1 MFVKSLSASLV
12 LVAANAA
19 SGEFNYDDIGANWM
33 VEGFHSPDCLNGKE
47 QSPIDL
53 LTSGATPTDA
63 ARFEGYGYNDWAT
76 GQKLLL
82 LKHGLKMPIND
93 APLLK
98 EQFPDGT
105 KDQFNAA
112 QLHFHAP
119 SEHSVDG
126 KLYPLEMHIV
136 HTHAEF
142 PSSRFSVLGVFF
154 EVGDEANPYI
164 ESLDFANATE
174 AGNPL
179 ENVNLGSFLAGL
191 DMSKYWHYD
200 GSFTTPPCTE
210 GVKWW
215 VLREPVKITQAQLDA
230 FTAYNWGNAKYEE
243 GEGNNR
249 MVMPLNDRTLYY
261 RDTSMSSAVSLAAGA
276 AALSL
281 LALF

>member
-1 MFVKSLSASLV
+1 M
-12 LVAANAA
+12 
-19 SGEFNYDDIGANWM
+19 EIGAGT
-33 VEGFHSPDCLNGKE
+33 V
-47 QSPIDL
+47 
-53 LTSGATPTDA
+53 
-63 ARFEGYGYNDWAT
+63 
-76 GQKLLL
+76 
-82 LKHGLKMPIND
+82 
-93 APLLK
+93 LK

-105 KDQFNAA
+105 TDQFNAL

-126 KLYPLEMHIV
+126 TLYPMEMHIV
-136 HTHAEF
+136 HTHEEF
-142 PSSRFSVLGVFF
+142 AASRFSVIGVFF
-154 EVGDEANPYI
+154 EVGDEENEYI
-164 ESLDFANATE
+164 ASLDFANATE

-179 ENVNLGSFLAGL
+179 MDVNLGSFLGGL

-215 VLREPVKITQAQLDA
+215 VLREPVKITQAQLDE
-230 FTAYNWGNAKYEE
+230 FTAHGWGNINYEA

-249 MVMPLNDRTLYY
+249 IVQPLNDRTLYY
-261 RDTSMSSAVSLAAGA
+261 RDSSSNAMALAIGG

>member
-1 MFVKSLSASLV
+1 M
-12 LVAANAA
+12 N
-19 SGEFNYDDIGANWM
+19 
-33 VEGFHSPDCLNGKE
+33 
-47 QSPIDL
+47 
-53 LTSGATPTDA
+53 
-63 ARFEGYGYNDWAT
+63 
-76 GQKLLL
+76 
-82 LKHGLKMPIND
+82 IND

-105 KDQFNAA
+105 TDQFNAA

-126 KLYPLEMHIV
+126 TLYPLEMHIV

-142 PSSRFSVLGVFF
+142 GDSRFSVLGVLFV
-154 EVGDEANPYI
+154 VGREENEYI
-164 ESLDFANATE
+164 ASLDFANATT

-179 ENVNLGSFLAGL
+179 TDVNLGSFLGGL

-215 VLREPVKITQAQLDA
+215 VLREPVKISQAQLDA
-230 FTAYNWGNAKYEE
+230 FTTHGWGNANYEA

-249 MVMPLNDRTLYY
+249 IVQPLNDRTLYY
-261 RDTSMSSAVSLAAGA
+261 RDSSSNAMALAIGG

>member
-1 MFVKSLSASLV
+1 MK
-12 LVAANAA
+12 
-19 SGEFNYDDIGANWM
+19 
-33 VEGFHSPDCLNGKE
+33 
-47 QSPIDL
+47 
-53 LTSGATPTDA
+53 
-63 ARFEGYGYNDWAT
+63 
-76 GQKLLL
+76 
-82 LKHGLKMPIND
+82 IND

-105 KDQFNAA
+105 TDQFNAV

-119 SEHSVDG
+119 SEHTVDDAH
-126 KLYPLEMHIV
+126 LPLEMHIV

-142 PSSRFSVLGVFF
+142 ASTRFSVIGVSF
-154 EVGDEANPYI
+154 EVGDEENEYI
-164 ESLDFANATE
+164 ASLDFENATAE
-174 AGNPL
+174 GNPL
-179 ENVNLGSFLAGL
+179 TDVNLGSFLGGL

-215 VLREPVKITQAQLDA
+215 VLREPVKISQAQYDA
-230 FTAYNWGNAKYEE
+230 FINHGWGNENYEA

-249 MVMPLNDRTLYY
+249 IVQPLNDRTLYY
-261 RDTSMSSAVSLAAGA
+261 RDSSSNAMALAIGG